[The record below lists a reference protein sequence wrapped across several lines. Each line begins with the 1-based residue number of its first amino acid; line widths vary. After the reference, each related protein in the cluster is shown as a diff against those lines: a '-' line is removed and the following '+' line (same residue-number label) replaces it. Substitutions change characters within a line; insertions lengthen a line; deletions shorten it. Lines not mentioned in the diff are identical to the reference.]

1 MHEAN
6 PYSRRSGLVPGSAYP
21 WVVVGLLWFCGF
33 FNYAD
38 RQAVYSVFPLL
49 TNEFGLSK
57 PQLGLLGS
65 AFMVVYAAASPFTGY
80 TVDVL
85 SRRLLITLGLAFW
98 SLICA
103 ATALSRNFLQLLC
116 FRGAEG
122 LGESFYFP
130 ASMSCLADYHGP
142 RTRSRAMSIHQTS
155 VYLGTA
161 GGAVLAGHLGE
172 QHGWR
177 SPFWALGLVGIVYAA
192 VLWLALIE
200 PLRSQSGG
208 PGAGKPADVGDEEWR
223 LPPVDP
229 GSMGGKLA
237 RILTNPAAALL
248 LAVFVGANFVAAT
261 FLTWLPLFIFEG
273 FDLGLSSSSL
283 TSTFWPLAS
292 LPGALC
298 GGVLADWAARHS
310 RGGRI
315 RTQSLGLILAA
326 PFVLLTGWATSVL
339 MLIVSLI
346 GAGLCKGIYDANIFA
361 ALFDVVPAE
370 DRGTAAGLMNTV
382 GWTGGLVAPTA
393 VGIAAERLGLGVAIA
408 STAAIYLLVG
418 LLALVAASLAEVQAR
433 SKRWKP
439 PPFPNELPG

>member
-1 MHEAN
+1 MDEAT
-6 PYSRRSGLVPGSAYP
+6 PHPRRPGLVSAAAYP

-49 TNEFGLSK
+49 TSEFGLSK
-57 PQLGLLGS
+57 TQLGLLGS
-65 AFMVVYAAASPFTGY
+65 AFMVVYAGASPFTGY
-80 TVDVL
+80 TVDLL

-98 SLICA
+98 SVICA
-103 ATALSRNFLQLLC
+103 ATALSRNFVQLLF

-130 ASMSCLADYHGP
+130 ASMSFLADYHGP

-172 QHGWR
+172 RFGWR

-192 VLWLALIE
+192 ALWFSLIE
-200 PLRSQSGG
+200 PLRSRGGG
-208 PGAGKPADVGDEEWR
+208 PDAGKSEPAGDEEW
-223 LPPVDP
+223 LSPPP
-229 GSMGGKLA
+229 GSGSMHEKLA
-237 RILTNPAAALL
+237 RILINPAAALL

-261 FLTWLPLFIFEG
+261 FLTWLPMFIFEG
-273 FDLGLSSSSL
+273 FDLGLSGASL

-298 GGVLADWAARHS
+298 GGVVADWAARRS
-310 RGGRI
+310 PGGRI
-315 RTQSLGLILAA
+315 RTQALGLMLAA
-326 PFVLLTGWATSVL
+326 PFVLLTGLWSSSVA
-339 MLIVSLI
+339 MLIPALI
-346 GAGLCKGIYDANIFA
+346 GAGLCKGIYDSNIFA

-382 GWTGGLVAPTA
+382 GWTGGLVAPA
-393 VGIAAERLGLGVAIA
+393 LVGIAAERLGLGVAIA

-418 LLALVAASLAEVQAR
+418 MLALVAAHLADAQAQSR
-433 SKRWKP
+433 SG
-439 PPFPNELPG
+439 FPA